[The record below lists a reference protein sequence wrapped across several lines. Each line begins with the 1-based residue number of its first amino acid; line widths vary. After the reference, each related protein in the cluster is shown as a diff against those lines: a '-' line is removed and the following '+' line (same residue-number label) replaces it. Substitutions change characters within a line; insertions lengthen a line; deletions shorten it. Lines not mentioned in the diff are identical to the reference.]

1 MKKKE
6 LDAALNRIFCEESE
20 FTTEVRALLERGVH
34 PDKIVSP
41 TDNVPLL
48 AYMSKLPERACAGH
62 QAEGF
67 IALYQELVA
76 RSANVN
82 KTVRNGLTPFSL
94 LEAAA
99 SSNEEVA
106 APLLKCLIAAGGSF
120 NASKDSPI
128 CWMIGFGSLKG
139 EIFGWPFEHAPGT
152 EAYEAFW
159 SSVQRLLNAG
169 VDINA
174 FERRGLYNPLMMATI
189 RGAADAVTRLIA
201 LGADPNIVNKDGST
215 ALMYAAGDAD
225 GLASIVAGIC
235 CAWARYG
242 DTLAVTRT
250 LLANGANPML
260 ANTRRRT
267 ALGIAQRNECHDVAF
282 ELAQALSAQGLLTTQ
297 DLTGF
302 KGTPFEGQAYAL
314 PAIKPPKKIAALKD
328 TSGAAQLATWDA
340 LPGPSSTTEFAAQC
354 ALVCA
359 LLDAGLRKQLYVDHY
374 EYLGGG
380 LRLST
385 TKSWLSRKG
394 CIDIRHLYTYER
406 ILVNDEPEVCV
417 TTRFVVRHEALNHDS
432 SDTEIRAEREIP
444 MDADGQPDAAML
456 KEALTALLQTQLNV
470 SISA

>member
-6 LDAALNRIFCEESE
+6 LDVALNRIFCEESQ

-41 TDNVPLL
+41 TDKVPIL
-48 AYMSKLPERACAGH
+48 AYMSKLPESACGGQ
-62 QAEGF
+62 QAEEF

-76 RSANVN
+76 RCANVN
-82 KTVRNGLTPFSL
+82 KTLRGGLTPFSL

-99 SSNEEVA
+99 ASNEQVA
-106 APLLKCLIAAGGSF
+106 APLLKCLIEAGGSF

-128 CWMIGFGSLKG
+128 CWMIGFGSMKG
-139 EIFGWPFEHAPGT
+139 EIFGWPFDHAPGT

-174 FERRGLYNPLMMATI
+174 FERRGIYNPLMMASI

-201 LGADPNIVNKDGST
+201 LGADPNIVNKDGNT

-225 GLASIVAGIC
+225 GLASIVAGIS

-242 DTLAVTRT
+242 DTLAVTRI
-250 LLANGANPML
+250 LLANGAIPTL
-260 ANTRRRT
+260 ANNRRRT
-267 ALGIAQRNECHDVAF
+267 ALSIAQRNECHDVAF
-282 ELAQALSAQGLLTTQ
+282 ELAQALSAKDLLTTQ
-297 DLTGF
+297 DLKGF
-302 KGTPFEGQAYAL
+302 DGTPFEGQACAL
-314 PAIKPPKKIAALKD
+314 PTIKTPKKVAALKD
-328 TSGAAQLATWDA
+328 TSGAAQLASWRV
-340 LPGPSSTTEFAAQC
+340 LPGTSSTNEFAAEC

-359 LLDAGLRKQLYVDHY
+359 LLDPLLQKQLYADY
-374 EYLGGG
+374 YDYLGGG

-406 ILVNDEPEVCV
+406 IQVNDQPEVSV
-417 TTRFVVRHEALNHDS
+417 SKRFVVRHVALNHDS
-432 SDTEIRAEREIP
+432 SDTEVRAEREIP
-444 MDADGQPDAAML
+444 MDADGMPDAAML

-470 SISA
+470 SIST